1 MQKQT
6 NLRELILEF
15 LDDRPTPQ
23 SLAAICERFKAA
35 KGDVIAVLEAALENG
50 EIFRTKKEKY
60 TSLRHAGAVRG
71 RAIVR
76 SGAPVFIR
84 PDDGER
90 DYYLSG
96 GAETVMNGDIVL
108 VQPTDTGDRP
118 RCALLRIVR
127 RAVTQL
133 PAVIEIDI
141 RPNKPKKK
149 QKQPPKPHITALA
162 YPLDSRLGDP
172 IRLRTKSIEGVHSGD
187 IAMVRMIKYPEPNQ
201 EALAEVCEV
210 FGREDDLEALAQA
223 ILAAHHIPRRFA
235 DDVMQEAM
243 LLERDVDASVL
254 EGRED
259 LRELTTFTIDGA
271 DAKDFDDAVSLEKT
285 EAGWRLGVHIADVSH
300 YVRHGSAID
309 REAQERGTSV
319 YLPGLTLPML
329 PEQLCND
336 LCSLVPDQDRLTLS
350 TLIDIAD
357 GKVGSYRIVP
367 SVIHSHARLTYDQ
380 VNRML
385 ANEADSGV
393 PDELQD
399 TLRQMNGLKDQFSA
413 MRTRR
418 GAIDLD
424 IPEATIVVGS
434 HMRPTAVE
442 LRERGES
449 ERMIEQFMLTANEC
463 VAEYARHLEL
473 PFLYRVHAEP
483 DSERLGAVNEL
494 LATIGSGLR
503 LDASPKPGD
512 VAAVLNAV
520 SEHPSAPDVRHT
532 LLLAMSKAR
541 YAATPDG
548 HYALAAQDY
557 CHFTSPIRRY
567 PDLFVHRMLKRH
579 LSGKPQARLDV
590 HALALQCSDREN
602 AAAQAER
609 EADRMLMAAYM
620 ARHIGRR
627 FDARVSRIGKGAIF
641 VALPNT
647 IEGALPAYYMRERY
661 VIDEQR
667 RSAAF
672 IHTGRVISLGDTV
685 RVCVEN
691 AIPATGEVE
700 FSLVDAD

>member
-1 MQKQT
+1 MQKEQ
-6 NLRELILEF
+6 NLREQIFRF
-15 LDDRPTPQ
+15 LDERPTPQ
-23 SLAAICERFKAA
+23 ALPAICERFKAKKA
-35 KGDVIAVLEAALENG
+35 DVMAILEDALENG
-50 EIFRTKKEKY
+50 EIFRTKKDKY
-60 TSLRHAGAVRG
+60 TSLRHAGVVRR
-71 RAIVR
+71 RAIAR

-84 PDDGER
+84 PDDGDR
-90 DYYLSG
+90 DYYLAG

-108 VQPTDTGDRP
+108 VQPTDTGDKP
-118 RCALLRIVR
+118 RCALVR
-127 RAVTQL
+127 VVKRAVTQL
-133 PAVIEIDI
+133 PAVIEIEI
-141 RPNKPKKK
+141 RQNRAKKK
-149 QKQPPKPHITALA
+149 QKLPPKPHITALA
-162 YPLDSRLGDP
+162 YPLDSRLSDP

-223 ILAAHHIPRRFA
+223 ILAAHHIPRAF
-235 DDVMQEAM
+235 DGETLQEAM
-243 LLERDVDASVL
+243 LLERGISDAAL

-259 LRELTTFTIDGA
+259 LRGLAAFTIDGE

-285 EAGWRLGVHIADVSH
+285 EGGWRLGVHIADVSH
-300 YVRHGSAID
+300 YVRHSSAID

-336 LCSLVPDQDRLTLS
+336 LCSLVPNQDRLTLS
-350 TLIDIAD
+350 AIIDIEGGAVRD
-357 GKVGSYRIVP
+357 YRIAP

-385 ANEADSGV
+385 AGEDGHGV
-393 PDELQD
+393 PAALCD
-399 TLRQMNGLKDQFSA
+399 TLRQMNALKDA
-413 MRTRR
+413 LAGMRTRR

-424 IPEATIVVGS
+424 IPEAKIIVGE
-434 HMRPTAVE
+434 HMRPTRIE

-503 LDASPKPGD
+503 LDASPRPGD

-520 SEHPSAPDVRHT
+520 QEHPSAPDVRHT
-532 LLLAMSKAR
+532 LLMAMSKAR

-579 LSGKPQARLDV
+579 IAGTPQARLDV
-590 HALALQCSDREN
+590 HALAQQCADREN
-602 AAAQAER
+602 AAALAER
-609 EADRMLMAAYM
+609 EADHMLMAAYM

-627 FDARVSRIGKGAIF
+627 FDARVSRIGKSAIF
-641 VALPNT
+641 VALQNT
-647 IEGALPAYYMRERY
+647 IEGAVPAYYMRERY
-661 VIDEQR
+661 VMDEQR

-672 IHTGRVISLGDTV
+672 IHSGRTIQLGDTV

-691 AIPATGEVE
+691 AIPATGEIE
-700 FSLVDAD
+700 FSLVDDE